1 MLDWNKLN
9 PTVNLIE
16 VKKLFYGKYLFKIKF
31 YCPGSRTVYAKD
43 FASILEQIEL
53 RKKQQERNYNWG
65 GSWLALHDS
74 VKLENHCKPDQ
85 LEFFRLLN
93 LDKKNKNIFLRIEEP
108 DITVYSNDE
117 AALYDL
123 TTKNYPERLLEIHK
137 PKSKN
142 AEEILL
148 KGEIIVSSDFKYNYK
163 IFLKSQIFDNLETKK
178 LLLSKFDLLDEL
190 LLVPDG
196 VKRSLIDNKMY
207 FSGGYFYCKNLETAS
222 YIKLIFPTMIS
233 SIFKLTPACSI
244 NKM

>member
-16 VKKLFYGKYLFKIKF
+16 VKKLFYGKYLFKIKC

-43 FASILEQIEL
+43 FNSMLEQIEI
-53 RKKQQERNYNWG
+53 RKKERNYNWG
-65 GSWLALHDS
+65 GSWYSLQDS
-74 VKLENHCKPDQ
+74 STLEKHCKPDQ

-93 LDKKNKNIFLRIEEP
+93 LDKKNKNIQLRIEEP
-108 DITVYSNDE
+108 DISLYSNNE
-117 AALYDL
+117 SILYDIVA
-123 TTKNYPERLLEIHK
+123 KNYPDRLLEIHK
-137 PKSKN
+137 PKSKS

-222 YIKLIFPTMIS
+222 YMKLVFPTLIS
-233 SIFKLTPACSI
+233 SIFKLTSAYSI
-244 NKM
+244 NKI